1 MRNAAYRKHPTRRP
15 RYRAGSTK
23 EAYSTSTDRHRQ
35 EALVG
40 GMQDR
45 SEGSYVLGW
54 MVKRS
59 SLPLPFL
66 NCLANPFFYPL
77 DLFLYFT
84 RKYGVCQ
91 SAIVIVMTEA
101 AERGGRG
108 IGA

>member
-1 MRNAAYRKHPTRRP
+1 
-15 RYRAGSTK
+15 
-23 EAYSTSTDRHRQ
+23 
-35 EALVG
+35 
-40 GMQDR
+40 MQDR

-66 NCLANPFFYPL
+66 NCLANPFFYLL

-91 SAIVIVMTEA
+91 SVIVIVMTETT
-101 AERGGRG
+101 ERGGVG
-108 IGA
+108 NWCLGDIIMLLELALLALSSDHTASAIGASIVGMRWE